1 MKKNGVSLRCYLLPD
16 SGVHEASEV
25 ARVGGSDHDIVIRVL
40 VQDGGLGGEG
50 DVGVEGLVGGGGL
63 CPCLQASA
71 QKLAASRMT
80 SVVMGR

>member
-1 MKKNGVSLRCYLLPD
+1 MPLRHYLQPD
-16 SGVHEASEV
+16 PGVHEAREV
-25 ARVGGSDHDIVIRVL
+25 AGVGGSHQDIVVRVL